1 MTTSARH
8 WGIELATLHLKI
20 VTAERQVLDEQADM
34 VIAPGG
40 AGELGILPRHIPLI
54 TTLKP
59 GELRVRHGTE
69 FEEFAV
75 AGGFMEVRNE
85 GDGSAVIVLADSA
98 ERAEEIDIARAEEAK
113 RRAEQRLS
121 DAGSNVDA
129 VRAQVALLRA
139 IARIRVAERY
149 RGHPSRR

>member
-1 MTTSARH
+1 MAKLR
-8 WGIELATLHLKI
+8 LQI
-20 VTAERQVLDEQADM
+20 VTAERKVLDEEADM

-59 GELRVRHGTE
+59 GALRVLRSG
-69 FEEFAV
+69 EEQVLAV
-75 AGGFMEVRNE
+75 SGGFLEVRHAE
-85 GDGSAVIVLADSA
+85 FGSEMGSSVIVLADAA

-113 RRAEQRLS
+113 RRAEQSMADKATDVNMLQ
-121 DAGSNVDA
+121 
-129 VRAQVALLRA
+129 AQAQLLRA

-149 RGHPSRR
+149 RSRSLPRHQ